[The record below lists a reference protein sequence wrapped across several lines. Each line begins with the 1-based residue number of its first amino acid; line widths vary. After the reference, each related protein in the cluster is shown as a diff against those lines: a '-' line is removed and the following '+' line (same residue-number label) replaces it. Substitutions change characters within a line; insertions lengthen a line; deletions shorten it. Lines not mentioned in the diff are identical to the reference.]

1 MRKLPLLLLFLLAG
15 TASAAELRSI
25 KVDYDRGE
33 YSLVSEIWLDA
44 SLEATYQVYS
54 RWDYS
59 TQFSSAIVEA
69 RDLEPD
75 DRGRP
80 GFYVRNKGCVLFFC
94 KSLVRQGYVEREDN
108 RVLRAFANPE
118 TSDFEF
124 SNEVWTFAEDKGGTR
139 VLYELHMD
147 PKFWIPPAI
156 GPYMIKRKLKK
167 DGGDAIDRM
176 EEIAQGF
183 GNADENAVD

>member
-59 TQFSSAIVEA
+59 TKFSSAIVEA

-75 DRGRP
+75 DQGRP

-94 KSLVRQGYVEREDN
+94 KSLVRQGYVEREGN

-124 SNEVWTFAEDKGGTR
+124 SNEVWTFSEDKGGTR

-156 GPYMIKRKLKK
+156 GPYMIKRKLKN

-183 GNADENAVD
+183 DNTEEAAVD